1 MTAEVLE
8 QPVSI
13 APPSL
18 YDWAGGM
25 AALEKLTEAFYG
37 KVKAD
42 PLLQPVF
49 EHMDPDHPQ
58 HVARFLAEVFG
69 GPKMYSEGHGGHAE
83 MIRHHLG
90 RHLQE
95 TQRRRWVALLIDAA
109 DEIGLPDDPEFRSS
123 FVGYIEWGTR
133 LAVINSQP
141 GAEAVEDQP
150 MPQWGWG
157 ETKGPYVAP

>member
-1 MTAEVLE
+1 MTNTGQAN
-8 QPVSI
+8 PS
-13 APPSL
+13 PPSL

-25 AALEKLTEAFYG
+25 AALSKLTDAFYA
-37 KVKAD
+37 KVKLD

-49 EHMDPDHPQ
+49 ARMDPEHPQ
-58 HVARFLAEVFG
+58 HVAKFLAEVFG
-69 GPKMYSEGHGGHAE
+69 GPKAYSDSHGGHAE

-90 RHLQE
+90 RQLQE
-95 TQRRRWVALLIDAA
+95 KQRRRWVELLIDSA
-109 DEIGLPDDPEFRSS
+109 DGIGLPDDPEFRSA

-141 GAEAVEDQP
+141 GAEATEEAP
-150 MPQWGWG
+150 MPKWGWG

>member
-1 MTAEVLE
+1 MAIETSEN
-8 QPVSI
+8 P

-18 YDWAGGM
+18 YEWAGGM
-25 AALEKLTEAFYG
+25 DALLKLTEVFYA
-37 KVKAD
+37 KVGLD
-42 PLLQPVF
+42 PLLEPVF
-49 EHMDPDHPQ
+49 ARMDPEHPR
-58 HVARFLAEVFG
+58 HVAKFLGEVFG
-69 GPKMYSEGHGGHAE
+69 GPEAYSDGHGGHAG

-95 TQRRRWVALLIDAA
+95 QQRRRWVELLIDAA
-109 DEIGLPDDPEFRSS
+109 DEAGLPDDPEFRSA

-141 GAEAVEDQP
+141 GAEITEEAP
-150 MPQWGWG
+150 MPRWGWG

>member
-1 MTAEVLE
+1 MTPDTP
-8 QPVSI
+8 Q
-13 APPSL
+13 APAPSNL

-25 AALEKLTEAFYG
+25 AALEKLTDAFYG

-42 PLLQPVF
+42 PLLAPVF
-49 EHMDPDHPQ
+49 AQMDPEHPQ
-58 HVARFLAEVFG
+58 HVAKFLAEVFG
-69 GPKMYSEGHGGHAE
+69 GPKAYSQAHGGHPE
-83 MIRHHLG
+83 MVRHHLG
-90 RHLQE
+90 RQLQE
-95 TQRRRWVALLIDAA
+95 TQRRRWVELLIDAA
-109 DEIGLPDDPEFRSS
+109 DEIGLPDDPEFRSA

-141 GAEAVEDQP
+141 GAAADENAP